1 MPEPQRKTVHDLLAE
16 ARAGLDRV
24 SPAELAVLLEA
35 AASAD
40 TGRLRVIDIRTRDD
54 REATGII
61 EGSEHIELSV
71 LEWRIDGDSGFAEG
85 TAADVDDH
93 LVIVC
98 NEGYSSSQAAARL
111 QDIGFGNA
119 TDLDGGVAGWISHG
133 LPVVPPPEAGA
144 GTAG

>member
-1 MPEPQRKTVHDLLAE
+1 MTDRRRKTVHDLLAE

-35 AASAD
+35 GDSPGA
-40 TGRLRVIDIRTRDD
+40 TRLRVIDVRTRDD

-71 LEWRIDGDSGFAEG
+71 LEWRIDPDSGASAG
-85 TAADVDDH
+85 TAAGFDDR

-98 NEGYSSSQAAARL
+98 NQGYSSSQAAARL
-111 QDIGFGNA
+111 QEIGFGAA
-119 TDLDGGVAGWISHG
+119 TDLDGGMKGWIDYG
-133 LPVVPPPEAGA
+133 LPVIPPPEADDGS
-144 GTAG
+144 GG

>member
-40 TGRLRVIDIRTRDD
+40 TGRVRVIDIRTRDD
-54 REATGII
+54 RKATGII
-61 EGSEHIELSV
+61 EGSEQIELSV

-85 TAADVDDH
+85 TAADFDDH

-98 NEGYSSSQAAARL
+98 NEGYSSSQAASRL
-111 QDIGFGNA
+111 QEIGFGNA

-133 LPVVPPPEAGA
+133 LPVVPPPAAGA